1 MTAARSKAQTKVH
14 LVMDAVSVA
23 HNINRMEGTKPPV
36 SAHLVIDLTE
46 WCQQRVQCND
56 VIDQV
61 TCLVLSCALLFH
73 SPLKKYVQFNIC

>member
-1 MTAARSKAQTKVH
+1 MTAARSKAQMKVH
-14 LVMDAVSVA
+14 LVMDAVSAA

-46 WCQQRVQCND
+46 WCQQRVQSND

>member
-1 MTAARSKAQTKVH
+1 MTTARSKAQTKVH
-14 LVMDAVSVA
+14 LVMDAVSAA

-61 TCLVLSCALLFH
+61 TRAQLRLVISFAVKEVC
-73 SPLKKYVQFNIC
+73 SV